1 VNISKRLVIG
11 VFLLLIILF
20 VGLLFWPFIFNNI
33 LTPVSLAVWVL
44 LRIFVLSIDQKYYWG
59 AIIFMTAFFL
69 YRRLVPPPPP
79 TMPAEDFQNSNEIM
93 RTIDYW
99 RSLLTLTDQNIQ
111 AGKTFKEELARLV
124 LSVDPTNQRAL
135 PYYQLYKALQ
145 QGEIP
150 IPDHIHAFLFSA
162 ESQKRW
168 RSLKKLVQ
176 FIRST
181 PRRWL
186 RRWTGQE
193 LAEHYRM
200 INETLSFIETSLE
213 MKNDDGKLN
222 PNKH

>member
-1 VNISKRLVIG
+1 VNSSKRLVIG

-79 TMPAEDFQNSNEIM
+79 LIQADDFQISNEVM

-99 RSLLTLTDQNIQ
+99 RSLLTLPDQNIQ
-111 AGKTFKEELARLV
+111 VGKNLKEELARLV
-124 LSVDPTNQRAL
+124 LSVDPANQRIL
-135 PYYQLYKALQ
+135 PHYQLYDALRR
-145 QGEIP
+145 GEMP

-162 ESQKRW
+162 EPQKKG

-181 PRRWL
+181 PQRWL

-193 LAEHYRM
+193 FADHCRM
-200 INETLSFIETSLE
+200 IDETLDFIETSLE
-213 MKNDDGKLN
+213 MKNDDGKFN
-222 PNKH
+222 